1 VHHVSCAV
9 IFPGQGER
17 DVPSALA
24 RLHEEAPD
32 WVRQLEEV
40 VGLDLAALLARGG
53 RALERTELYQ
63 PTLVTLCLHAWQ
75 RLARQHSVAF
85 VAGHSLGA
93 LAAWAVVHQVE
104 PRVAV
109 SLAHQRG
116 LGMAAVARDVGGG
129 MVTTRRGDVDELL
142 SLAQAA
148 GGRACLALENG
159 RDELVLSGDRLALAA
174 WSSRAR
180 PLAGQG
186 PWHGPWLEPAAAALR
201 AVLPEGLQRLA
212 TPEWVG
218 AIEPDAQL
226 TQPVRWVQVI
236 DALVA
241 RGVTE
246 VFLAGPGRVQRSLL
260 RGLAPTL
267 DVHLDGVP

>member
-1 VHHVSCAV
+1 VSCAV

-17 DVPSALA
+17 DVASALA
-24 RLHEEAPD
+24 RLDEQAPD
-32 WVRQLEEV
+32 QVRQLEAV
-40 VGLDLAALLARGG
+40 VGLNLGDLLARGG

-63 PTLVTLCLHAWQ
+63 PTLIALCLYAWQ

-104 PRVAV
+104 PRVAM

-116 LGMAAVARDVGGG
+116 LGMAAVAHDVGGG
-129 MVTTRRGDVDELL
+129 MVTTRRADADELL
-142 SLAQAA
+142 SLAHAA

-159 RDELVLSGDRLALAA
+159 RDELVLSGDRVALSA

-180 PLAGQG
+180 PLVGQG
-186 PWHGPWLEPAAAALR
+186 PWHGPWLEPAAATLR
-201 AVLPEGLQRLA
+201 AALPTALQQLP
-212 TPEWVG
+212 TPEWIG

-246 VFLAGPGRVQRSLL
+246 IFLAGPGRVQRSLL
-260 RGLAPTL
+260 RGLAPGL
-267 DVHLDGVP
+267 VVHLDGVP